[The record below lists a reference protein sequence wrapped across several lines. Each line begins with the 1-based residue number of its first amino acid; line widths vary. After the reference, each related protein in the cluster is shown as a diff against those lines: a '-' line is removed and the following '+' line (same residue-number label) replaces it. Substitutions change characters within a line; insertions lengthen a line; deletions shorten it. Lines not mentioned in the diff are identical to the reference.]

1 MPKRKFSNSN
11 DSDEEKEEKENSKLK
26 KSGIKDDSYTIK
38 LSKKDKNNEKE
49 EGENISEKSN
59 PFSLFFNKK
68 NNENQEDVKSLK
80 DEIQKLKND
89 NKEKDKVIEKLTNE
103 LNDMKKNFSEY
114 NKKMMFKEDEI
125 LLLNTDYEKLLR
137 EHHTL
142 QNQYLE
148 LVSKK
153 ENNLPQINNN
163 INNPNNNI
171 NQNNN
176 FNNQININNN
186 NFNNPN
192 NNNINQNNNFNNK
205 ININNNN
212 FNNVNNNNNK
222 IILNNNQINNNNFIN
237 NVNPIPI
244 GQENFVE
251 IKLKPIQK
259 YSKPTL
265 IGLQNVGATCF
276 MNSTLQC
283 LSQTKGLT
291 NYFLDEKNKQTILN
305 NNIAKK
311 NPNEY
316 QLSPVYLE
324 LIQNLWKDKGPKYY
338 APYNFMNRVNA
349 MNPLFQKGQAGDA
362 KDFIIFVLEQMHR
375 ELKKPLNLNNE

>member
-1 MPKRKFSNSN
+1 MNKNLIIRIISALLIFSVILGNT
-11 DSDEEKEEKENSKLK
+11 
-26 KSGIKDDSYTIK
+26 ISYA
-38 LSKKDKNNEKE
+38 
-49 EGENISEKSN
+49 
-59 PFSLFFNKK
+59 
-68 NNENQEDVKSLK
+68 
-80 DEIQKLKND
+80 D
-89 NKEKDKVIEKLTNE
+89 NYEIEKPSVMSSTFTATGEE
-103 LNDMKKNFSEY
+103 LLSE
-114 NKKMMFKEDEI
+114 
-125 LLLNTDYEKLLR
+125 YEKLLK
-137 EHHTL
+137 EHDIL
-142 QNQYLE
+142 QKQFLE
-148 LVSKK
+148 LISKK
-153 ENNLPQINNN
+153 DNNLPQINKN
-163 INNPNNNI
+163 INNPNNII

-192 NNNINQNNNFNNK
+192 NNN
-205 ININNNN
+205 
-212 FNNVNNNNNK
+212 NK
-222 IILNNNQINNNNFIN
+222 IIPNKNQINNNNNFIN
-237 NVNPIPI
+237 NINLISF

-316 QLSPVYLE
+316 QLNS
-324 LIQNLWKDKGPKYY
+324 K
-338 APYNFMNRVNA
+338 
-349 MNPLFQKGQAGDA
+349 
-362 KDFIIFVLEQMHR
+362 FVER
-375 ELKKPLNLNNE
+375 